1 MIFYIKSIL
10 KKIIL
15 TGVTHNAQQ
24 PITRIN
30 NFEKKLNLTW
40 YFSLEIKT
48 AKLKK
53 ISVDIKLEHT
63 KFKL

>member
-1 MIFYIKSIL
+1 MPNSQSHELIIL
-10 KKIIL
+10 KK
-15 TGVTHNAQQ
+15 
-24 PITRIN
+24 
-30 NFEKKLNLTW
+30 KLDLTW

>member
-1 MIFYIKSIL
+1 
-10 KKIIL
+10 
-15 TGVTHNAQQ
+15 
-24 PITRIN
+24 
-30 NFEKKLNLTW
+30 
-40 YFSLEIKT
+40 LEIKT